1 MVAMNVNE
9 FIQNCRPQ
17 YTKAKHGLKI
27 IQEPKTIRRDDYKED
42 DDGTY
47 KVTMRRW
54 GGNAWGT
61 NNNTRAYRDMNLK
74 HWKSEIMASLKQCP
88 RINKPSYR

>member
-27 IQEPKTIRRDDYKED
+27 IQEPKTIRRDDYK
-42 DDGTY
+42 
-47 KVTMRRW
+47 RRW
-54 GGNAWGT
+54 WW
-61 NNNTRAYRDMNLK
+61 
-74 HWKSEIMASLKQCP
+74 HIQ
-88 RINKPSYR
+88 SYDEAVRRERMGHEQQYTSI